1 MLPPGGLHPE
11 PVVGQQSGHVRH
23 GLGTT
28 VLGKK
33 GILGA
38 QTLVLHLPSG
48 GLALSLCGRLLLGPQ
63 MQQGGLGRHSHPGHS
78 SGAGSPAFL
87 EEDGAL
93 PGQYLVGIC
102 GGPNHALC
110 TAGSSQARHNPG
122 HSQTA
127 GPGGH
132 LHQQGG
138 GTSPGPDSMYFGVPI
153 DETFPPAFLELE
165 EGLHHFGQASGHPFG
180 EALQPEVPT
189 GFAPTLPWTGASDAG
204 AGKQADH
211 AWVGG
216 WCSDVPNPDKSRV
229 KWFQHRIT
237 PEGEPWAFT
246 TRDPQ
251 RAIAAL
257 ELFGLLLLARAVLLC
272 AAGSA
277 SHTRILVASD
287 NQANVFSLLNDSTRG
302 MPNAAILMEIVLTLH
317 DQQVMLGPSHVK
329 RDFNTWADE
338 LTHPDPQF
346 PTENRV
352 FPSVESELIKLIFA
366 TFLPHP

>member
-1 MLPPGGLHPE
+1 MGTPDVAAADTGGNLHHPQGGCHQGPQAHKSAPEGLEIPGGLHPE

-102 GGPNHALC
+102 
-110 TAGSSQARHNPG
+110 AGSSQARHNPG

-132 LHQQGG
+132 QGG
-138 GTSPGPDSMYFGVPI
+138 GTSPGPDSMGYFGVPT

-165 EGLHHFGQASGHPFG
+165 EGLHHFGQATEAGSRSG
-180 EALQPEVPT
+180 EAQPEVLT
-189 GFAPTLPWTGASDAG
+189 GISI
-204 AGKQADH
+204 
-211 AWVGG
+211 
-216 WCSDVPNPDKSRV
+216 C
-229 KWFQHRIT
+229 
-237 PEGEPWAFT
+237 
-246 TRDPQ
+246 
-251 RAIAAL
+251 
-257 ELFGLLLLARAVLLC
+257 
-272 AAGSA
+272 
-277 SHTRILVASD
+277 SHT
-287 NQANVFSLLNDSTRG
+287 
-302 MPNAAILMEIVLTLH
+302 
-317 DQQVMLGPSHVK
+317 
-329 RDFNTWADE
+329 
-338 LTHPDPQF
+338 
-346 PTENRV
+346 
-352 FPSVESELIKLIFA
+352 SVDGGL
-366 TFLPHP
+366 